1 MLEKGALDPDV
12 LKTPCDPSKGR
23 FYYIF
28 FVTIYLIQ
36 FVCIS
41 LKHKNLCKFVKM
53 AFAFSQRAGAGGV
66 LKCAV
71 GRRSEIELNI

>member
-1 MLEKGALDPDV
+1 MKSLR
-12 LKTPCDPSKGR
+12 GR
-23 FYYIF
+23 KEHLWEEDMIF
-28 FVTIYLIQ
+28 FNVTIYLIQ

-41 LKHKNLCKFVKM
+41 LKHKIVWNCAKM
-53 AFAFSQRAGAGGV
+53 PFAFSQRAGAGGV